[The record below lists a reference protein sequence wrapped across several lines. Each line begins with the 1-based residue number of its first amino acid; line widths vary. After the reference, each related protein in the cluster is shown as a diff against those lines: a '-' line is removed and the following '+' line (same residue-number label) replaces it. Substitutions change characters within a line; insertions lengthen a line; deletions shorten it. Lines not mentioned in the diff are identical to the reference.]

1 MSKIIESLSWRYATK
16 KFDTNKK
23 LSENK
28 VKTLK
33 EAFNLTATSFG
44 LQTISMLVISNEDLK
59 KSLIEHAYNQ
69 KQVYEASHLLVICI
83 QNDIKD
89 KDVNDFFDNIKVI
102 RNTPETILESYR
114 NYLLQSMRDKSVEER
129 QQWSMNQAY
138 IALGNLMT
146 VCAVEGIDS
155 CPMEGFNPEKYDE
168 ILNLKDKGLKS
179 LLLLPVGYR
188 AEDDMFATFK
198 KVRKDINKTIIE
210 LN

>member
-188 AEDDMFATFK
+188 AEDDMFASLK

>member
-1 MSKIIESLSWRYATK
+1 MSNIIESLSWRYATK

-23 LSENK
+23 LSEEKINI
-28 VKTLK
+28 LK
-33 EAFNLTATSFG
+33 EAFNLTATSYG
-44 LQTISMLVISNEDLK
+44 LQTISMLVISNEDIK

-69 KQVYEASHLLVICI
+69 KQVFEASHLLVICI
-83 QNDIKD
+83 QKDIKD
-89 KDVNDFFDNIKVI
+89 KDVNDFFNNIKKI
-102 RNTPETILESYR
+102 RNTPDPILDPFR
-114 NYLLQSMRDKSVEER
+114 NNLLKSMRDKSVEER

-146 VCAVEGIDS
+146 VCALEGIDS

-168 ILNLKDKGLKS
+168 ILNLKDMGLKS

-188 AEDDMFATFK
+188 AADDMFASFK